1 MAIIGLKDR
10 ETLLKSLR
18 FGNDVKGGGDSGQP
32 FIKKDFAD
40 EGGLGSDLING
51 LTQQTYGDFPIRGNT
66 AAIIKTAE
74 DAIRIGKF
82 TTSFPQGLLFVTKQ
96 DGLQRSN
103 PLIETAEQ
111 SGLRN
116 TQQYR
121 VGNML
126 RQVAVQGSGVHFP
139 QAGIGVKELQDPKNK
154 YAYIVS
160 HKEKNENR
168 LLNLRFLKSPYQ
180 NEADLSLFSTPQAET
195 ERDNLGLSID
205 NSNTLMFDYEGGP
218 GSVYGLGNTLISYPT
233 DEKGNPV
240 NTFNAPKYIGP
251 YVTEDGAQSRP
262 ISTDNSF
269 FRRFDVLSDN
279 KGKAT
284 FINVPELIGE
294 INIDNALG
302 ETNANIDTNNAPLFI
317 GPYQGANGKQIKPD
331 PYRSSPFY
339 IGWNKEIV
347 DIKEAIDKAK
357 ETIDYTNKS
366 YYKEEITIENSS
378 VLGKNNI
385 TPFIIGNKV
394 DEEQTRTG
402 DVFYDGK
409 IDVPRRE
416 GFNRTFFANA
426 MTYGKLLEQPQ
437 QKPASLNGKPLPIY
451 AKGERYAIDLDGRG
465 NTIGDYYAREKRIGA
480 GAVGKSD
487 EINMLSLY
495 DVDVNGNPFNDP
507 NTEYGNKARDLIKFG
522 FEHMC
527 NNCPKTTAIHF
538 RAFITS
544 FSDNHNAEWQG
555 TKYAGRGENFYTYQ
569 GFDRS
574 VQLGF
579 LVAAQSKEEMK
590 PLWQKLNFLVS
601 GLYPDYTENGY
612 MRGNLTRFTL
622 GEYFY
627 RTPGIIT
634 NLNITVEQDY
644 SWEIKMRQREGVEED
659 KQMELPQICSISLTF
674 IPILD
679 KLPKKGT
686 RVPLILTDKMKGIQ
700 NYLDPDNSLIEAC
713 GVSTPEQEKKDTT
726 PTPSPTPTVV
736 VNTTRSSYIE
746 PLPTVAIDSTNVLGY
761 TQGRRPKFNTFPNLS
776 NDFNLDNLDIQ
787 RDLEN
792 NPELNNL
799 LKDFKNNNSV
809 ENKDNYNK
817 AVQSKNQLTALG
829 PTPVRTQDVMQLD
842 NGQYQVTTTIE
853 LGDTGVFGTG
863 TFTSDNLSIA
873 KSAALMAAQNEAR
886 RIRDGN

>member
-1 MAIIGLKDR
+1 MAPIIGLKDR

-116 TQQYR
+116 TQQYS

-126 RQVAVQGSGVHFP
+126 RQVAVQGSGVDFP
-139 QAGIGVKELQDPKNK
+139 QAGIGVKQLQDPKNK

-180 NEADLSLFSTPQAET
+180 NESDLSLFSTPQAET
-195 ERDNLGLSID
+195 ERNNLGLSID
-205 NSNTLMFDYEGGP
+205 NSNALMFDYEGGP
-218 GSVYGLGNTLISYPT
+218 GSVYGLGNTLISYAT
-233 DEKGNPV
+233 DDKGNPI

-251 YVTEDGAQSRP
+251 YVTEDGTQSRP
-262 ISTDNSF
+262 ISTDSSF

-294 INIDNALG
+294 INIDNTLG

-317 GPYQGANGKQIKPD
+317 GPYQGTNGKQITPD

-366 YYKEEITIENSS
+366 YYKEEITITNTS

-402 DVFYDGK
+402 DIFYDGK

-416 GFNRTFFANA
+416 GFNRTFFSNA

-487 EINMLSLY
+487 DINMLSIY
-495 DVDVNGNPFNDP
+495 SNEENPFNSP
-507 NTEYGNKARDLIKFG
+507 ETQYGNKARDLIKFG

-527 NNCPKTTAIHF
+527 NNCPKTTKVHF

-634 NLNITVEQDY
+634 NLNITIEQDY
-644 SWEIKMRQREGVEED
+644 AWEIKMRQREGVEED
-659 KQMELPQICSISLTF
+659 MQMELPQICSVSMTF

-679 KLPKKGT
+679 KLPKRGT
-686 RVPLILTDKMKGIQ
+686 KVPLIMTDKMKGIQ
-700 NYLDPDNSLIEAC
+700 NYLNDKNLVNECIADSPPPPPKPS
-713 GVSTPEQEKKDTT
+713 
-726 PTPSPTPTVV
+726 PSPTPTVV

-746 PLPTVAIDSTNVLGY
+746 PRPTVARDKTDVSGY
-761 TQGRRPKFNTFPNLS
+761 TQGRIPKFNTFPNLS
-776 NDFNLDNLDIQ
+776 DKLDFNLNNLDIQ
-787 RDLEN
+787 REFEN
-792 NPELNNL
+792 DPEIQNL
-799 LKDFKNNNSV
+799 LKDFENNNSV

-817 AVQSKNQLTALG
+817 AVQSKNELTALG
-829 PTPVRTQDVMQLD
+829 PTPVRNQEILQLD

-853 LGDTGVFGTG
+853 LGDTGTFGTG
-863 TFTSDNLSIA
+863 TFTSPNLGIA
-873 KSAALMAAQNEAR
+873 KSAALFKAQQQAQQ
-886 RIRDGN
+886 IIADGN

>member
-40 EGGLGSDLING
+40 EGGQGSDLINF
-51 LTQQTYGDFPIRGNT
+51 LTQATQGDFPIRGNT
-66 AAIIKTAE
+66 AAIIKTGE

-82 TTSFPQGLLFVTKQ
+82 TTSFPQGLLFITKQ

-111 SGLRN
+111 NGLRN
-116 TQQYR
+116 TRIYN

-126 RQVAVQGSGVHFP
+126 KQVAVQGSGVHFP
-139 QAGIGVKELQDPKNK
+139 QAGRGTKELQDPKNK

-160 HKEKNENR
+160 HKEKEENR
-168 LLNLRFLKSPYQ
+168 LLNLRFLRSPYKDE
-180 NEADLSLFSTPQAET
+180 NDLSLFFSPQAQS
-195 ERDNLGLSID
+195 ERSNLGLYEGDLNAI
-205 NSNTLMFDYEGGP
+205 MFNYEGGP
-218 GSVYGLGNTLISYPT
+218 GSVYGLGDTVISYPT
-233 DEKGNPV
+233 DNKGNPV

-251 YVTEDGAQSRP
+251 YVTEDGTQSKP
-262 ISTDNSF
+262 TSTGNSF

-284 FINVPELIGE
+284 FINVPELIGK
-294 INIDNALG
+294 INIDNVLN
-302 ETNANIDTNNAPLFI
+302 ETNANIDTNTAPSFI
-317 GPYQGANGKQIKPD
+317 GSYKDINDKQDRPD

-357 ETIDYTNKS
+357 ETIDYSNKTFYS
-366 YYKEEITIENSS
+366 EEISIANSS
-378 VLGKNNI
+378 ILGKNNI
-385 TPFIIGNKV
+385 TPYILGYKV
-394 DEEQTRTG
+394 DEEQTKTG
-402 DVFYDGK
+402 DIFYDGK

-416 GFNRTFFANA
+416 GFNRTFFSNA

-437 QKPASLNGKPLPIY
+437 QKPASLNGINVPIY

-480 GAVGKSD
+480 GAAGKSD
-487 EINMLSLY
+487 DINMLSLY
-495 DVDVNGNPFNDP
+495 SDEENPFNSP
-507 NTEYGNKARDLIKFG
+507 ETQYGNKARDLIKFG

-527 NNCPKTTAIHF
+527 NNCPKTTKVHF

-555 TKYAGRGENFYTYQ
+555 SKYAGRGENFYTYQ

-601 GLYPDYTENGY
+601 GLYPDYTDNGY

-634 NLNITVEQDY
+634 NLNITIEQDY
-644 SWEIKMRQREGVEED
+644 AWEIKMRQREGVEED

-679 KLPKKGT
+679 KLPKRGT
-686 RVPLILTDKMKGIQ
+686 KVPLIMTDKMKGIQ
-700 NYLDPDNSLIEAC
+700 NYLNDPNLIDEC
-713 GVSTPEQEKKDTT
+713 IPNPPKKVEKT
-726 PTPSPTPTVV
+726 PTPSPTPTVI

-746 PLPTVAIDSTNVLGY
+746 PRPTVAIDNTDTSGY
-761 TQGRRPKFNTFPNLS
+761 RQGRIPKFDTFPNLS
-776 NDFNLDNLDIQ
+776 DKLDFNLDNLDIQ
-787 RDLEN
+787 REFEN
-792 NPELNNL
+792 DPEIQNL
-799 LKDFKNNNSV
+799 LKDFQNNNSV

-817 AVQSKNQLTALG
+817 AVNDLNELTALG
-829 PTPVRTQDVMQLD
+829 PTPVRNQDVIPLD

-863 TFTSDNLSIA
+863 TFTSGSLTIA
-873 KSAALMAAQNEAR
+873 KSAALMAAQEQAR